1 MQEIFEINNCMLV
14 GQLLGENL
22 GRRRAAGQRS
32 LLAFAVLVSR
42 LALARWF
49 CFDGFFASLLYGRF
63 AAQSCHFRLQFPC
76 SQALLPCQ
84 GHGGSRGR
92 RSSRGSSTSG
102 RFFCYLHTAEL
113 PRGDEASPEA
123 LCQGA
128 ARAGLGK

>member
-1 MQEIFEINNCMLV
+1 MLV

-32 LLAFAVLVSR
+32 LATACAWVRSSCVS

-49 CFDGFFASLLYGRF
+49 CFGGFFASLLYGRF
-63 AAQSCHFRLQFPC
+63 AVQSCHFRRQFPC

-92 RSSRGSSTSG
+92 RSSRGSSTSSSG
-102 RFFCYLHTAEL
+102 RFFCHLHTAGL